1 MDVEEFL
8 NMLFDRLETAIKG
21 SPNAKTIQNHFG
33 GKFASE
39 MICKGC
45 PHFYERSE

>member
-1 MDVEEFL
+1 MDAEEFL
-8 NMLFDRLETAIKG
+8 QMFLDRLENAIKG
-21 SPNAKTIQNHFG
+21 SPSEKTIQFHFG

-45 PHFYERSE
+45 PH

>member
-1 MDVEEFL
+1 MDVEEFF
-8 NMLFDRLETAIKG
+8 NMFMDRLETSIKG
-21 SPNAKTIQNHFG
+21 FPQEKSIQYHFG

-45 PHFYERSE
+45 PHFYER